1 MTPRGVHH
9 IGHAVVDLESAVNT
23 YRRMLGAVEDHRQTV
38 PEQGVEAVLMLVGDA
53 RIELL
58 APLGAD
64 TPVGRF
70 LEKRG
75 PGLHHVAYLVDDVAA
90 ALAEAARSGAELID
104 ERPRNGL
111 FGMSVGFV
119 HPASV
124 DGVLTE
130 FVSLHTRGA
139 SHE

>member
-1 MTPRGVHH
+1 MTPHGVHH
-9 IGHAVVDLESAVNT
+9 IGHAVADLESAVDT
-23 YRRMLGAVEDHRQTV
+23 YRRTLGAVEDHRQTV
-38 PEQGVEAVLMLVGDA
+38 PEQGVTAVLMLVGDA

-90 ALAEAARSGAELID
+90 ALQAAARSGAELID

-119 HPASV
+119 HPSSV

-130 FVSLHTRGA
+130 FVSLHTQGA
-139 SHE
+139 SDE